1 MSDYQ
6 MQSRTERVADLVLHL
21 ECVADLNTA
30 IDTCFERLEY
40 EGRIGELE
48 RLCPYFGVLWPA
60 ARALA
65 EHLARL
71 PARELRGTRFL
82 ELGCGLALPT
92 LVAARL
98 GAHVTASDSHPD
110 VAQFLKRNAELN
122 SVSDRIRFIE
132 ASWRDGAALWEGGP
146 YDRIVASDVLY
157 ESYHPEE
164 LANIIPRLAARD
176 ARICI
181 ADPARPYLQALVDAM
196 AAKGFDCET
205 EAAGSIFLAHFRN
218 LIRADGPSNL

>member
-1 MSDYQ
+1 MPVYQ
-6 MQSRTERVADLVLHL
+6 TQSRTERVGNLVLHL
-21 ECVADLNTA
+21 ETVADLNTA
-30 IDTCFERLEY
+30 IDECFERLQR
-40 EGRIGELE
+40 EGRTEELD

-71 PARELRGTRFL
+71 PARELHGLRFL

-110 VAQFLKRNAELN
+110 VGPFLRRNAELN
-122 SVSDRIRFIE
+122 SVTDRIRYIE
-132 ASWRDGAALWEGGP
+132 SDWREGAALVQGGP
-146 YDRIVASDVLY
+146 YDWIVASDVLY
-157 ESYHPEE
+157 DSHQPAE
-164 LANIIPRLAARD
+164 LAGLIPRLAGPH

-181 ADPARPYLQALVDAM
+181 ADPARPYLQTLVDDL
-196 AAKGFDCET
+196 AKRGYYCET
-205 EAAGSIFLAHFRN
+205 EAAGTSLLTHFRN
-218 LIRADGPSNL
+218 LLGDA